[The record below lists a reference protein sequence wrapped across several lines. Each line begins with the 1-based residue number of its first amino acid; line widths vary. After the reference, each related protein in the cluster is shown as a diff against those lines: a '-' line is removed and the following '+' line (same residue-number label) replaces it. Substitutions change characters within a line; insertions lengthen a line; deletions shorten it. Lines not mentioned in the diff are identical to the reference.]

1 MQASNHPRK
10 ATCGLWEENLIDRVY
25 NLPIKLGGRVTDSV
39 KFFALENLPFDI
51 LIGNPTLR
59 EWEAELS
66 WKTHVFSIQPNK
78 SSTDR
83 IQSTWKT
90 FSGTTLAQSNCGKHS
105 LRALFTNESK
115 SKKRRGRLGAR
126 ERSVP
131 NRQGLTSKFSSA
143 YRNRRSVS
151 RKYNK

>member
-1 MQASNHPRK
+1 M
-10 ATCGLWEENLIDRVY
+10 
-25 NLPIKLGGRVTDSV
+25 

-51 LIGNPTLR
+51 LVGNPTLR

-90 FSGTTLAQSNCGKHS
+90 FNGLVTVEDTVLKPFSQT
-105 LRALFTNESK
+105 
-115 SKKRRGRLGAR
+115 R
-126 ERSVP
+126 EREI
-131 NRQGLTSKFSSA
+131 G
-143 YRNRRSVS
+143 RREREAWV
-151 RKYNK
+151 